1 MVGHPPWTHL
11 TQLCLSLQKNV
22 LSPKSCQSAW
32 PDLHGE
38 KTRIKRR
45 LECFAKTDVQPLEIL
60 SSILKKNDLWIAN
73 LGHGFQLESN
83 LKSTPIPKLCSDA
96 EKMVE
101 NRLKVATIN

>member
-1 MVGHPPWTHL
+1 MDPPNPTL
-11 TQLCLSLQKNV
+11 SVFAKECTVAQELSVCL
-22 LSPKSCQSAW
+22 A
-32 PDLHGE
+32 GFARE

-83 LKSTPIPKLCSDA
+83 LRSTPIPKLCSDA